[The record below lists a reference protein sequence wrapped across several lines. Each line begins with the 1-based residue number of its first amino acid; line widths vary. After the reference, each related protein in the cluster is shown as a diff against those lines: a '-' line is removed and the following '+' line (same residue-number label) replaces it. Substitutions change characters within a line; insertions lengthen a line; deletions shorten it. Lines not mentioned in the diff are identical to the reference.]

1 MKTHRSR
8 KCISLSYHEI
18 TETSSRHLEWLK
30 KMCWSKRFDAVFPF
44 EKTSKY
50 VLGHSRNYMLQ
61 NCSLDPV
68 INKSQLEIGP

>member
-30 KMCWSKRFDAVFPF
+30 KNCAGVKG
-44 EKTSKY
+44 
-50 VLGHSRNYMLQ
+50 LMLFFHLK
-61 NCSLDPV
+61 NIKIC
-68 INKSQLEIGP
+68 IGPQQELHVTELQP